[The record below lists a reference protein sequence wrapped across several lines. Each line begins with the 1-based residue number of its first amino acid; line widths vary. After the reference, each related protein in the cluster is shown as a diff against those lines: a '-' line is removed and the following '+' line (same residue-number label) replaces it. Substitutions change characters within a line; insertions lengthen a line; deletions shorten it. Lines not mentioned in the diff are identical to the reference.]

1 MEYVLTKI
9 GKEKVEMFLTECAAK
24 RKEILDAGIDTVN
37 ETNIP
42 TEEDILSDLNSGVG
56 VDEDGEYYNG
66 WGVTDHYDSDS
77 VLRLSINED
86 FTEVDATT
94 SFLYDA
100 YNKKNMLLWNL
111 LKKHIGHN
119 VQIVAYGDP
128 DDPADICLECE
139 DCDEVIL
146 DAELYTLQ
154 ARSDEEVEEE
164 SDEEVIAESDEKIQ
178 LKDVPV
184 GGKFSTEI
192 GNFIVLEQK
201 DNGETAV
208 ITENLYMNKVRFNSD
223 STKYFGSELASVF
236 EEKIYP
242 EFARVFGQKN
252 LCAAP
257 VRLITMDEGAKT
269 GVLHTK
275 VRPISHEESKK
286 YRDLLI
292 RDESLDD
299 GTFLETECYWTCT
312 AWNNK
317 AEDKAVAAAAFEG
330 FSVLIPCYKECG
342 VRPFCVLNSDIY
354 VSPVYEVK
362 VKYTDNTGCD
372 DSVNSYFT
380 KEEALNAIAED
391 LTGCKADHFRDKNY
405 DYTDVGEKTEIWDK
419 DGDDYA
425 CWEIIEDK

>member
-1 MEYVLTKI
+1 MELKGTIYDGLCDGAVKIINNPDDGLIECQI
-9 GKEKVEMFLTECAAK
+9 GKMQFGFLKDSYHAKNLTADEVYEVYTKDQLTDMIYAQLLQEGTDDFEAA
-24 RKEILDAGIDTVN
+24 
-37 ETNIP
+37 
-42 TEEDILSDLNSGVG
+42 
-56 VDEDGEYYNG
+56 
-66 WGVTDHYDSDS
+66 
-77 VLRLSINED
+77 
-86 FTEVDATT
+86 T
-94 SFLYDA
+94 SFLREV
-100 YNKKNMLLWNL
+100 YNKENMLLWNL

-119 VQIVAYGDP
+119 VQIVVYGDP
-128 DDPADICLECE
+128 NDPADICLECE

-154 ARSDEEVEEE
+154 ARNDEEVEEE
-164 SDEEVIAESDEKIQ
+164 TDEEIVLKNDEEVQ
-178 LKDVPV
+178 LKDIPV
-184 GGKFSTEI
+184 GSKFSTEI

-208 ITENLYMNKVRFNSD
+208 ITENLYRNKVQFSSD
-223 STKYFGSELASVF
+223 SAEYLGSELANVF

-252 LCAAP
+252 LCSAP

-275 VRPISHEESKK
+275 VRPLSHEESKK

-292 RDESLDD
+292 HDESLED
-299 GTFLETECYWTCT
+299 GSFLETECYWTCT

-317 AEDKAVAAAAFEG
+317 AEDKAVAAVAFEG

-362 VKYTDNTGCD
+362 VKYTDNTGCND
-372 DSVNSYFT
+372 FVRSYFT

-391 LTGCKADHFRDKNY
+391 LTGCKEDHFRDKNY
-405 DYTDVGEKTEIWDK
+405 DYTDVGDKTEIWDK

-425 CWEIIEDK
+425 CWEIIEESNR

>member
-1 MEYVLTKI
+1 MKLKEMILSGLCDGTVNIINNPDDGLIACQI
-9 GKEKVEMFLTECAAK
+9 GKRCFCFLKNSYHEESLTADEVYETYTKDQLTNMIYAQLLQEGTDAFDAA
-24 RKEILDAGIDTVN
+24 A
-37 ETNIP
+37 
-42 TEEDILSDLNSGVG
+42 
-56 VDEDGEYYNG
+56 
-66 WGVTDHYDSDS
+66 
-77 VLRLSINED
+77 
-86 FTEVDATT
+86 
-94 SFLYDA
+94 SFLYDE
-100 YNKKNMLLWNL
+100 YNKKNMLLWDL

-119 VQIVAYGDP
+119 VQIVAYGNP

-208 ITENLYMNKVRFNSD
+208 ITENLYRNKVQFSSD
-223 STKYFGSELASVF
+223 STEYLGSELANVF

-252 LCAAP
+252 LCSAP

-275 VRPISHEESKK
+275 VRPLSHEESKK

-292 RDESLDD
+292 HDESLDD
-299 GTFLETECYWTCT
+299 GSFLETECYWTCT

-317 AEDKAVAAAAFEG
+317 AEDKAVAAVAFEG

-342 VRPFCVLNSDIY
+342 VRPFCILNSDIC
-354 VSPVYEVK
+354 VSPVQFENDVK
-362 VKYTDNTGCD
+362 
-372 DSVNSYFT
+372 S
-380 KEEALNAIAED
+380 
-391 LTGCKADHFRDKNY
+391 
-405 DYTDVGEKTEIWDK
+405 
-419 DGDDYA
+419 
-425 CWEIIEDK
+425 